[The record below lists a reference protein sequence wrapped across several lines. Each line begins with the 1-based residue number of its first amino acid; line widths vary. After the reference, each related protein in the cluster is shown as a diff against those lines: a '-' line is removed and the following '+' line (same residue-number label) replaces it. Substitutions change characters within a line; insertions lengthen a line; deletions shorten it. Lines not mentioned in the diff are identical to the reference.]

1 MVSSPAQQKEVRAIS
16 RIGDA
21 ACRARSP
28 TPGIRTPAKQYPR
41 SMPETPATPVD
52 IKPRSRTVTDGI
64 EATTS
69 RGMLR
74 AVGMGDADWDKPQ
87 IGIASSWNEITPCNL
102 SLDRLAQ
109 AAKEGVHG
117 GGGYPLQF
125 GTVSVSDG
133 ISMGHEGMHFSLVS
147 REVIADSVEVVMQ
160 AERLDGSVLLAG
172 CDKSIPGMLM
182 AAARLDLASVFLY
195 AGSIAPG
202 WVKLSDGTEKDITII
217 DSFEAVGAVKA
228 GKMSAEDAKR
238 IECAFA
244 PGEGACGG
252 MYTANTMASVA
263 EALGMSLPGSASPA
277 AADRRRDYYAHRSG
291 EAVVGMLQR
300 GHTARDIL
308 TLKAFE
314 NAIAVVMALGGSTN
328 AVLHLLAIANE
339 ADVPLTLDDFNRI
352 GETIPHI
359 GDLKPFG
366 KYVMNDVDRHGGIPV
381 LMKALLD
388 AGLMHGDVLTV
399 TGKTMAEN
407 LADLDPEAL
416 DGEVLRTL
424 DNPIHPT
431 GGLTILHGSLAPEG
445 AVVKTAGFDATVF
458 EGPARVFER
467 ERAAMDALTNG
478 EIKAGDIV
486 VIRYEGP
493 KGGPGMREMLAI
505 TAAIKG
511 AGLGKDV
518 LLLTDGRFSGGTT
531 GLCIGHIA
539 PEAVDAGPIAFV
551 RDGDLIRVDI
561 AARSLDL
568 LVEPAE
574 LEARRN
580 GWAPLPPR
588 YTRGVLA
595 KYTKLVHSASV
606 GAVTG

>member
-1 MVSSPAQQKEVRAIS
+1 MSEI
-16 RIGDA
+16 DL
-21 ACRARSP
+21 
-28 TPGIRTPAKQYPR
+28 
-41 SMPETPATPVD
+41 
-52 IKPRSRTVTDGI
+52 KPRSRDVTDGI

-109 AAKEGVHG
+109 AAKEGVHS

-125 GTVSVSDG
+125 GTISVSDG

-172 CDKSIPGMLM
+172 CDKSLPGMLM

-228 GKMSAEDAKR
+228 GRMSEADAKR

-277 AADRRRDYYAHRSG
+277 SADRRRDYFAHRSG
-291 EAVVGMLQR
+291 EAVVNMLR
-300 GHTARDIL
+300 LGLTARDIL
-308 TLKAFE
+308 TRKAFE
-314 NAIAVVMALGGSTN
+314 NAIAVAMAFGGSTN
-328 AVLHLLAIANE
+328 VVLHLLAIARE
-339 ADVPLTLDDFNRI
+339 AEVELSLDDFNRI
-352 GETIPHI
+352 GDKVPHI

-366 KYVMNDVDRHGGIPV
+366 KYVMNDVDRQGGVPAV
-381 LMKALLD
+381 MRALLE
-388 AGLMHGDVLTV
+388 AGLIHGDALTV
-399 TGKTMAEN
+399 TGKTVAEN
-407 LADLDPEAL
+407 LAEIDPPEL

-424 DNPIHPT
+424 DNPIHKS
-431 GGLTILHGSLAPEG
+431 GGITILKGSFAPEG
-445 AVVKTAGFDATVF
+445 AVVKTAGFDASVF

-467 ERAAMDALTNG
+467 ERAAMDALTDG
-478 EIKAGDIV
+478 EIKAGDV
-486 VIRYEGP
+486 VIIRYEGP
-493 KGGPGMREMLAI
+493 KGGPGMREMLSI

-568 LVEPAE
+568 LVAPDE
-574 LEARRN
+574 LAARRI

-595 KYTKLVHSASV
+595 KYAKLVHSAAE
-606 GAVTG
+606 GAITG

>member
-1 MVSSPAQQKEVRAIS
+1 MSEI
-16 RIGDA
+16 DL
-21 ACRARSP
+21 
-28 TPGIRTPAKQYPR
+28 
-41 SMPETPATPVD
+41 
-52 IKPRSRTVTDGI
+52 KPRSRDVTDGI

-109 AAKEGVHG
+109 AAKEGVHS

-125 GTVSVSDG
+125 GTISVSDG

-172 CDKSIPGMLM
+172 CDKSLPGMLM

-228 GKMSAEDAKR
+228 GRMSEADAKR

-277 AADRRRDYYAHRSG
+277 SADRRRDYFARRSG
-291 EAVVGMLQR
+291 EAVVNMLR
-300 GHTARDIL
+300 LGLTARDIL
-308 TLKAFE
+308 TRKAFE
-314 NAIAVVMALGGSTN
+314 NAIAVAMAFGGSTN
-328 AVLHLLAIANE
+328 VVLHLLAIARE
-339 ADVPLTLDDFNRI
+339 AEVELSLDDFNRI
-352 GETIPHI
+352 GDKVPHI

-366 KYVMNDVDRHGGIPV
+366 KYVMNDVDRQGGVPAV
-381 LMKALLD
+381 MRALLE
-388 AGLMHGDVLTV
+388 AGLIHGDALTV
-399 TGKTMAEN
+399 TGKTVAEN
-407 LADLDPEAL
+407 LAEIDPPEL

-424 DNPIHPT
+424 DNPIHKS
-431 GGLTILHGSLAPEG
+431 GGITILKGSFAPEG
-445 AVVKTAGFDATVF
+445 AVVKTAGFDASVF

-467 ERAAMDALTNG
+467 ERAAMDALTAG
-478 EIKAGDIV
+478 EITAGDV
-486 VIRYEGP
+486 VIIRYEGP
-493 KGGPGMREMLAI
+493 KGGPGMREMLSI

-568 LVEPAE
+568 LVAPDE
-574 LEARRN
+574 LATRRT
-580 GWAPLPPR
+580 GWAPLAPR

-595 KYTKLVHSASV
+595 KYAKLVHSAAE
-606 GAVTG
+606 GAITG

>member
-1 MVSSPAQQKEVRAIS
+1 
-16 RIGDA
+16 
-21 ACRARSP
+21 
-28 TPGIRTPAKQYPR
+28 
-41 SMPETPATPVD
+41 
-52 IKPRSRTVTDGI
+52 
-64 EATTS
+64 
-69 RGMLR
+69 MLR
-74 AVGMGDADWDKPQ
+74 AVGMGDEDWDKPQ

-109 AAKEGVHG
+109 GAKEGVHS

-125 GTVSVSDG
+125 GTISVSDG

-147 REVIADSVEVVMQ
+147 REVIADSVETVVM
-160 AERLDGSVLLAG
+160 AERLDGTVLLAG
-172 CDKSIPGMLM
+172 CDKSLPGMLM

-202 WVKLSDGTEKDITII
+202 WVKLSDGTEKDVTII
-217 DSFEAVGAVKA
+217 DAFEAVGACKA
-228 GKMSAEDAKR
+228 GTMSEEDLKR
-238 IECAFA
+238 IECAIA

-263 EALGMSLPGSASPA
+263 EALGMSLPGSASPPS
-277 AADRRRDYYAHRSG
+277 ADRRRDYFAHRSG
-291 EAVVGMLQR
+291 EAVVNMLR
-300 GHTARDIL
+300 LGITARDIL
-308 TLKAFE
+308 TKKAFE
-314 NAIAVVMALGGSTN
+314 NAIAVAMAFGGSTN
-328 AVLHLLAIANE
+328 VVLHLLAIARE
-339 ADVPLTLDDFNRI
+339 ADVDLTLADFNRI
-352 GETIPHI
+352 GDTVPHI

-366 KYVMNDVDRHGGIPV
+366 KYVMNDVDRHGGVPV
-381 LMKALLD
+381 VMKALLD
-388 AGLMHGDVLTV
+388 AGLLHGDALTV
-399 TGKTMAEN
+399 TGKTVAEN
-407 LADLDPEAL
+407 LADLNPMPL
-416 DGEVLRTL
+416 DGTVIRTL
-424 DNPIHPT
+424 DNPIHAT
-431 GGLTILHGSLAPEG
+431 GGITVLHGTFAPEG
-445 AVVKTAGFDATVF
+445 AVVKTAGFDADVF

-467 ERAAMDALTNG
+467 ERAAMDALTDG
-478 EIKAGDIV
+478 QISAGDVI

-568 LVEPAE
+568 LVDEQE
-574 LEARRN
+574 LAARRN

-595 KYTKLVHSASV
+595 KYAKLVHSAAE
-606 GAVTG
+606 GAITG

>member
-1 MVSSPAQQKEVRAIS
+1 MAQPHSPADNTI
-16 RIGDA
+16 
-21 ACRARSP
+21 
-28 TPGIRTPAKQYPR
+28 
-41 SMPETPATPVD
+41 D
-52 IKPRSRTVTDGI
+52 IKPRSRVVTDGI

-109 AAKEGVHG
+109 GAKEGVHA

-125 GTVSVSDG
+125 GTISVSDG

-147 REVIADSVEVVMQ
+147 REVIADSVETVIM

-182 AAARLDLASVFLY
+182 ASARLDLSSVFLY

-202 WVKLSDGTEKDITII
+202 WVKLSDGTEKDVTII
-217 DSFEAVGAVKA
+217 DSFEAVGACLA
-228 GKMSAEDAKR
+228 GKMSEADLKR
-238 IECAFA
+238 IECAIA

-263 EALGMSLPGSASPA
+263 EALGLSLPGSAAPPS
-277 AADRRRDYYAHRSG
+277 ADRRRDYFAHRSG
-291 EAVVGMLQR
+291 EAVVNLLRQGI
-300 GHTARDIL
+300 TTRDIL
-308 TLKAFE
+308 TKEAFE
-314 NAIAVVMALGGSTN
+314 NAIALAMALGGSTN
-328 AVLHLLAIANE
+328 VVLHLLAIARE
-339 ADVPLTLDDFNRI
+339 ADVDLSLHDFNRI
-352 GETIPHI
+352 GDKVPHVA
-359 GDLKPFG
+359 DMKPFG

-381 LMKALLD
+381 IMKAMLDEGLL
-388 AGLMHGDVLTV
+388 HGDALTV
-399 TGKTMAEN
+399 TGKTLAEN
-407 LADLDPEAL
+407 LADLDPDPV
-416 DGEVLRTL
+416 DGTVIHTFS
-424 DNPIHPT
+424 DPIHAK
-431 GGLTILHGSLAPEG
+431 GGITILHGSIAPEG
-445 AVVKTAGFDATVF
+445 AVVKSAGFDADVF

-467 ERAAMDALTNG
+467 ERAAMDALEAG
-478 EIKAGDIV
+478 AIQAGDVV

-561 AARSLDL
+561 AARTLDL
-568 LVEPAE
+568 LVDEAE
-574 LEARRN
+574 LDSRRS
-580 GWAPLPPR
+580 GWEPLPPR

-595 KYTKLVHSASV
+595 KYSRLVRSAAE
-606 GAVTG
+606 GATTG

>member
-1 MVSSPAQQKEVRAIS
+1 MPT
-16 RIGDA
+16 GDD
-21 ACRARSP
+21 
-28 TPGIRTPAKQYPR
+28 TI
-41 SMPETPATPVD
+41 D
-52 IKPRSRTVTDGI
+52 IKPRSRAVTDGI

-74 AVGMGDADWDKPQ
+74 AVGMGDDDWDKPQ

-109 AAKEGVHG
+109 GAKEGVHA

-147 REVIADSVEVVMQ
+147 REVIADSVETVVM
-160 AERLDGSVLLAG
+160 AERLDGTVLLAG

-182 AAARLDLASVFLY
+182 ASARLNLSSAFLY

-217 DSFEAVGAVKA
+217 DSFEGVGACVA
-228 GKMSAEDAKR
+228 GRMTEADLKR

-252 MYTANTMASVA
+252 MYTANTMAAVA
-263 EALGMSLPGSASPA
+263 EALGLSLPGSAAPPS
-277 AADRRRDYYAHRSG
+277 ADRRRDVYAHRSG
-291 EAVVGMLQR
+291 EAVVNLLRQGI
-300 GHTARDIL
+300 TTRDIL
-308 TLKAFE
+308 TPEAFE
-314 NAIAVVMALGGSTN
+314 NAIALAMALGGSTN
-328 AVLHLLAIANE
+328 VVLHLLAIAHE
-339 ADVPLTLDDFNRI
+339 AEVELNLHDFNRI
-352 GETIPHI
+352 GDRVPHVA
-359 GDLKPFG
+359 DMKPFG
-366 KYVMNDVDRHGGIPV
+366 AYVMNDVDRHGGIPV
-381 LMKALLD
+381 IMKAMLDEGLL
-388 AGLMHGDVLTV
+388 HGDALTV
-399 TGKTMAEN
+399 TGKTLAEN
-407 LADLDPEAL
+407 LADLDPDPV
-416 DGEVLRTL
+416 DGTVIHRF
-424 DNPIHPT
+424 DDPIHAT
-431 GGLTILHGSLAPEG
+431 GGLTVLHGSLAPDG
-445 AVVKTAGFDATVF
+445 AVVKSAGFDADVF

-467 ERAAMDALTNG
+467 ERAAMDALEEGT
-478 EIKAGDIV
+478 IAAGSVV

-561 AARSLDL
+561 AARTLDL
-568 LVEPAE
+568 LVDESE
-574 LEARRN
+574 LGSRRD

-595 KYTKLVHSASV
+595 KYSQLVRSAAE

>member
-1 MVSSPAQQKEVRAIS
+1 
-16 RIGDA
+16 
-21 ACRARSP
+21 
-28 TPGIRTPAKQYPR
+28 
-41 SMPETPATPVD
+41 MPEHD
-52 IKPRSRTVTDGI
+52 LKPRSRVVTDGI
-64 EATTS
+64 EAMTS

-109 AAKEGVHG
+109 ASKEGVHS

-125 GTVSVSDG
+125 GTISVSDG

-147 REVIADSVEVVMQ
+147 REVIADSVETVMM

-172 CDKSIPGMLM
+172 CDKSLPGMLM

-202 WVKLSDGTEKDITII
+202 WVKLSDGTEKDVTII

-228 GKMSAEDAKR
+228 GTMSAIDAHR
-238 IECAFA
+238 IECAIA

-263 EALGMSLPGSASPA
+263 EALGMSLPGSAAPP
-277 AADRRRDYYAHRSG
+277 AADRRRDYFAHRSG
-291 EAVVGMLQR
+291 EAVVNMLR
-300 GHTARDIL
+300 LGITARDIL
-308 TLKAFE
+308 TKKAFE
-314 NAIAVVMALGGSTN
+314 NAIAVAMAFGGSTN
-328 AVLHLLAIANE
+328 VVLHLLAIARE
-339 ADVPLTLDDFNRI
+339 ADVELTLADFNRI
-352 GETIPHI
+352 GDKTPHI

-366 KYVMNDVDRHGGIPV
+366 KYVMNDVDRHGGVPV
-381 LMKALLD
+381 VMKALLD
-388 AGLMHGDVLTV
+388 AGLLHGDALTV
-399 TGKTMAEN
+399 TGKTVAEN
-407 LADLDPEAL
+407 LAEINPQPL
-416 DGEVLRTL
+416 DGEVIRTL
-424 DNPIHPT
+424 DNPIHAT
-431 GGLTILHGSLAPEG
+431 GGLTILHGSFAPDG
-445 AVVKTAGFDATVF
+445 AVVKTAGFDLDVF

-467 ERAAMDALTNG
+467 ERAAMDALTEG
-478 EIKAGDIV
+478 RITKGDV
-486 VIRYEGP
+486 VIIRYEGP

-568 LVEPAE
+568 LVEPEE
-574 LEARRN
+574 LEARRQ

-595 KYTKLVHSASV
+595 KYSKLVHSAAE
-606 GAVTG
+606 GAITG